1 MARSYEMS
9 GKKGGRTAFT
19 LVLEKNAARPRKA
32 SAPAA
37 RPHVDKRRKEPRRR
51 ADFLAE

>member
-1 MARSYEMS
+1 MS

-19 LVLEKNAARPRKA
+19 LVIDKHAARPRKA

-37 RPHVDKRRKEPRRR
+37 RPHTDRRRKEPRHRP
-51 ADFLAE
+51 DFLAE